1 MTCLI
6 DLHLPKRCVRR
17 HISDKPWVT
26 DYFRQL
32 IRQRQRAF
40 LSGNFISYRRLR
52 NKVIR
57 TAKSIRSSNY
67 LEQLSSLRYCDPRR
81 WWKHTKSLTG
91 LGKTSSN
98 LHAMAN
104 SLCGGD
110 LSTLAGKVNSFFE
123 SVSRYLVPLDAG
135 MIPLDCP
142 VPMHYIVNSESVSK
156 LLSEINVNKAI
167 GPDDI
172 PSCILRDHALTLAHP
187 ICTIFNAS
195 IREGYLPAIW
205 RSAIVIPIP
214 KVNPPRTISKD
225 LRPISLTAVLSK
237 QLEKILGG
245 WMLDYIVVRL
255 DVNQYGGLRGLFT
268 THALVDMVHTWLLT
282 AEERKA
288 SHVVL
293 WDYRKAFDHVDHTV
307 LVTKC
312 KSYNFPNCIIQWL
325 CAFLSDRSQRVR
337 LGQEL
342 SDWVS
347 LKGSV
352 PQGSWLGP
360 LLFIVLIDDL
370 HPHVLCINTWMIP
383 PSQ

>member
-17 HISDKPWVT
+17 HTSDKPWVT

-40 LSGNFISYRRLR
+40 LSGNFILYRRLR

-57 TAKSIRSSNY
+57 TAKSIRSSYY

-81 WWKHTKSLTG
+81 WWKHTKVLTG

-123 SVSRYLVPLDAG
+123 SVSGYLVPLGAG
-135 MIPLDCP
+135 MVPLDCP
-142 VPMHYIVNSESVSK
+142 VPMHYIVNSETVSK

-172 PSCILRDHALTLAHP
+172 PSWILRDHALTLAHP

-214 KVNPPRTISKD
+214 KVNPPRIISKD

-237 QLEKILGG
+237 QLEKIIEG
-245 WMLDYIVVRL
+245 WMLDYIVDRL
-255 DVNQYGGLRGLFT
+255 DVNQYGGLRVLST

-282 AEERKA
+282 TEERKA

-293 WDYRKAFDHVDHTV
+293 LDYRKAFDHVDHTV

-312 KSYNFPNCIIQWL
+312 KSYNLPNFIIRWL
-325 CAFLSDRSQRVR
+325 SAFLFDRSQRVR
-337 LGQEL
+337 LR
-342 SDWVS
+342 
-347 LKGSV
+347 
-352 PQGSWLGP
+352 
-360 LLFIVLIDDL
+360 
-370 HPHVLCINTWMIP
+370 
-383 PSQ
+383 